1 MTKWAAADVPVR
13 IPRAVVTVP
22 VEGAIVDTVV
32 HVTPG
37 NDQPLVSLH
46 PTILF
51 ISCSH
56 FRRHPSSMIF
66 PLYFSFA
73 GRFQGGGNP
82 PCPPRN
88 GYFRP
93 RGRPPDVPVRI
104 PRAVVT
110 EPGEGANEDTVVHVT
125 PGKDQL
131 TAFGGPVIVREIRSR
146 RTSRIDCRFQFP
158 AIQGHIRTSS
168 HIRLSVMPHSL
179 L

>member
-13 IPRAVVTVP
+13 KPRAVEADP
-22 VEGAIVDTVV
+22 VEGANADTAV

-66 PLYFSFA
+66 PLCFSFA
-73 GRFQGGGNP
+73 GRFHGGGNP

-93 RGRPPDVPVRI
+93 RGRPPRLQYEAP
-104 PRAVVT
+104 
-110 EPGEGANEDTVVHVT
+110 EPWEQAREKGPALT
-125 PGKDQL
+125 PSFTL
-131 TAFGGPVIVREIRSR
+131 PPE
-146 RTSRIDCRFQFP
+146 
-158 AIQGHIRTSS
+158 RTSS
-168 HIRLSVMPHSL
+168 PPSATQ
-179 L
+179 

>member
-13 IPRAVVTVP
+13 VPRAVVTVP
-22 VEGAIVDTVV
+22 VEGASIGPVV
-32 HVTPG
+32 HVSTRD
-37 NDQPLVSLH
+37 DQPLVSLH

-73 GRFQGGGNP
+73 GRFHGGGNP

-93 RGRPPDVPVRI
+93 RGRPPMCQAEDP
-104 PRAVVT
+104 
-110 EPGEGANEDTVVHVT
+110 EPS
-125 PGKDQL
+125 PQYRKK
-131 TAFGGPVIVREIRSR
+131 GPAPDPLFTLAPEK
-146 RTSRIDCRFQFP
+146 
-158 AIQGHIRTSS
+158 TSS
-168 HIRLSVMPHSL
+168 PPSS
-179 L
+179 

>member
-13 IPRAVVTVP
+13 VPRAVVTVP
-22 VEGAIVDTVV
+22 VEGASIGPVV
-32 HVTPG
+32 HVSTRD
-37 NDQPLVSLH
+37 DQPLVSLH

-73 GRFQGGGNP
+73 GRFHGGGNP

-93 RGRPPDVPVRI
+93 RGRPPKAQYEPPEPLLQYRKKGPSEDP
-104 PRAVVT
+104 PRT
-110 EPGEGANEDTVVHVT
+110 GAPE
-125 PGKDQL
+125 
-131 TAFGGPVIVREIRSR
+131 
-146 RTSRIDCRFQFP
+146 
-158 AIQGHIRTSS
+158 RTSS
-168 HIRLSVMPHSL
+168 PPSS
-179 L
+179 

>member
-13 IPRAVVTVP
+13 IPRAVVAVP

-73 GRFQGGGNP
+73 GRFHGGGNP

-93 RGRPPDVPVRI
+93 RGRPPMYQYEYP
-104 PRAVVT
+104 
-110 EPGEGANEDTVVHVT
+110 EPQMQYRKKGPTST
-125 PGKDQL
+125 PLPTLPPEK
-131 TAFGGPVIVREIRSR
+131 
-146 RTSRIDCRFQFP
+146 
-158 AIQGHIRTSS
+158 TSS
-168 HIRLSVMPHSL
+168 PPSAAQ
-179 L
+179 

>member
-13 IPRAVVTVP
+13 VPRAVVTVP
-22 VEGAIVDTVV
+22 VEGASIGPVV
-32 HVTPG
+32 HVSTRD
-37 NDQPLVSLH
+37 DQPLVSLH

-73 GRFQGGGNP
+73 GRFHGGGNP

-93 RGRPPDVPVRI
+93 RGRPPMCQFECPESSLQCR
-104 PRAVVT
+104 
-110 EPGEGANEDTVVHVT
+110 
-125 PGKDQL
+125 KK
-131 TAFGGPVIVREIRSR
+131 GPAKYPLFTLAPEM
-146 RTSRIDCRFQFP
+146 
-158 AIQGHIRTSS
+158 TSS
-168 HIRLSVMPHSL
+168 PPSA
-179 L
+179 

>member
-73 GRFQGGGNP
+73 GRFHGGGNP

-93 RGRPPDVPVRI
+93 RGRPPMHQFENP
-104 PRAVVT
+104 
-110 EPGEGANEDTVVHVT
+110 EPMSQYREKGPPPT
-125 PGKDQL
+125 PSPTL
-131 TAFGGPVIVREIRSR
+131 PPE
-146 RTSRIDCRFQFP
+146 
-158 AIQGHIRTSS
+158 RTSS
-168 HIRLSVMPHSL
+168 PPSAAQ
-179 L
+179 

>member
-13 IPRAVVTVP
+13 IPRAVVAVP

-66 PLYFSFA
+66 PLCFSFA
-73 GRFQGGGNP
+73 GRFHGGGNP

-93 RGRPPDVPVRI
+93 RGRPPRVQDETP
-104 PRAVVT
+104 
-110 EPGEGANEDTVVHVT
+110 EPLSQCREKGPTRT
-125 PGKDQL
+125 PL
-131 TAFGGPVIVREIRSR
+131 STLPPE
-146 RTSRIDCRFQFP
+146 
-158 AIQGHIRTSS
+158 RTSS
-168 HIRLSVMPHSL
+168 PPSAAQ
-179 L
+179 

>member
-13 IPRAVVTVP
+13 IPRAVVAVP

-66 PLYFSFA
+66 PLCFSFA
-73 GRFQGGGNP
+73 GRFHGGGNP

-93 RGRPPDVPVRI
+93 RGRPPTAQSECPEPQSQVRQKG
-104 PRAVVT
+104 PA
-110 EPGEGANEDTVVHVT
+110 PT
-125 PGKDQL
+125 PL
-131 TAFGGPVIVREIRSR
+131 FTLPPE
-146 RTSRIDCRFQFP
+146 
-158 AIQGHIRTSS
+158 RTSS
-168 HIRLSVMPHSL
+168 PPSAAQ
-179 L
+179 

>member
-13 IPRAVVTVP
+13 IPRAVVAVP

-73 GRFQGGGNP
+73 GRFHGGGNP

-93 RGRPPDVPVRI
+93 RGRPPKLQAEI
-104 PRAVVT
+104 P
-110 EPGEGANEDTVVHVT
+110 EPLSQPRKKGPALT
-125 PGKDQL
+125 PLYTIPPEK
-131 TAFGGPVIVREIRSR
+131 
-146 RTSRIDCRFQFP
+146 
-158 AIQGHIRTSS
+158 TSS
-168 HIRLSVMPHSL
+168 PPSAAQ
-179 L
+179 

>member
-37 NDQPLVSLH
+37 KDQPLVSLH

-73 GRFQGGGNP
+73 GRFHGGGNP

-93 RGRPPDVPVRI
+93 RGRPPMSQLEAP
-104 PRAVVT
+104 
-110 EPGEGANEDTVVHVT
+110 EPWAQYREKGPT
-125 PGKDQL
+125 PTPLNTLPPEK
-131 TAFGGPVIVREIRSR
+131 
-146 RTSRIDCRFQFP
+146 
-158 AIQGHIRTSS
+158 TSS
-168 HIRLSVMPHSL
+168 PPSAAQ
-179 L
+179 

>member
-13 IPRAVVTVP
+13 IPRAVVAVP

-73 GRFQGGGNP
+73 GRFHGGGNP

-93 RGRPPDVPVRI
+93 RGRPPRPQPEI
-104 PRAVVT
+104 P
-110 EPGEGANEDTVVHVT
+110 EPLSQSREKGPTST
-125 PGKDQL
+125 PL
-131 TAFGGPVIVREIRSR
+131 PTLPPEM
-146 RTSRIDCRFQFP
+146 
-158 AIQGHIRTSS
+158 TSS
-168 HIRLSVMPHSL
+168 PPSAAQ
-179 L
+179 

>member
-13 IPRAVVTVP
+13 IPRAVVAVP

-73 GRFQGGGNP
+73 GRFHGGGNP

-93 RGRPPDVPVRI
+93 RGRPPMCQYEDP
-104 PRAVVT
+104 
-110 EPGEGANEDTVVHVT
+110 EPLLQSRQKGPPLT
-125 PGKDQL
+125 PLITLPPEK
-131 TAFGGPVIVREIRSR
+131 
-146 RTSRIDCRFQFP
+146 
-158 AIQGHIRTSS
+158 TSS
-168 HIRLSVMPHSL
+168 PPSAAQ
-179 L
+179 

>member
-37 NDQPLVSLH
+37 NDHPLVSLH

-73 GRFQGGGNP
+73 GRFHGGGNP

-93 RGRPPDVPVRI
+93 RGRPPKSQYEI
-104 PRAVVT
+104 P
-110 EPGEGANEDTVVHVT
+110 EPQAQCREKGPALTPSDTLPPEMT
-125 PGKDQL
+125 ISPPSAAQ
-131 TAFGGPVIVREIRSR
+131 
-146 RTSRIDCRFQFP
+146 
-158 AIQGHIRTSS
+158 
-168 HIRLSVMPHSL
+168 
-179 L
+179 

>member
-13 IPRAVVTVP
+13 VPSTVVTVP
-22 VEGAIVDTVV
+22 VERASIGPVV
-32 HVTPG
+32 HVSTRD
-37 NDQPLVSLH
+37 DQPLVSLH

-73 GRFQGGGNP
+73 GRFHGGGNP

-93 RGRPPDVPVRI
+93 RGRPPMFQPEYPAPLLQCRQ
-104 PRAVVT
+104 
-110 EPGEGANEDTVVHVT
+110 
-125 PGKDQL
+125 K
-131 TAFGGPVIVREIRSR
+131 GPAMDPSATLAPEK
-146 RTSRIDCRFQFP
+146 
-158 AIQGHIRTSS
+158 SS
-168 HIRLSVMPHSL
+168 SPPSA
-179 L
+179 

>member
-13 IPRAVVTVP
+13 IPRAVVAVP

-73 GRFQGGGNP
+73 GRFHGGGNP

-93 RGRPPDVPVRI
+93 RGRPPMSQYEYPE
-104 PRAVVT
+104 PLSQFRAKG
-110 EPGEGANEDTVVHVT
+110 PPLT
-125 PGKDQL
+125 PL
-131 TAFGGPVIVREIRSR
+131 STRPPE
-146 RTSRIDCRFQFP
+146 
-158 AIQGHIRTSS
+158 RTSS
-168 HIRLSVMPHSL
+168 PPSAVQ
-179 L
+179 

>member
-13 IPRAVVTVP
+13 IPRAVVAVP

-73 GRFQGGGNP
+73 GRFHGGGNP

-93 RGRPPDVPVRI
+93 RGRPPKCQYEYP
-104 PRAVVT
+104 
-110 EPGEGANEDTVVHVT
+110 EPLTQYREKGPALT
-125 PGKDQL
+125 PL
-131 TAFGGPVIVREIRSR
+131 TTLPPEK
-146 RTSRIDCRFQFP
+146 
-158 AIQGHIRTSS
+158 TSS
-168 HIRLSVMPHSL
+168 PPSAAQ
-179 L
+179 

>member
-13 IPRAVVTVP
+13 IPRAVVAVP

-73 GRFQGGGNP
+73 GRFHGGGNP

-93 RGRPPDVPVRI
+93 RGRPPKCQDEYP
-104 PRAVVT
+104 
-110 EPGEGANEDTVVHVT
+110 EPLLQYRQKGPT
-125 PGKDQL
+125 PTPL
-131 TAFGGPVIVREIRSR
+131 S
-146 RTSRIDCRFQFP
+146 TSP
-158 AIQGHIRTSS
+158 PEKTSS
-168 HIRLSVMPHSL
+168 PPSAAQ
-179 L
+179 

>member
-13 IPRAVVTVP
+13 IPRAVVAVP

-66 PLYFSFA
+66 PLCFSFA
-73 GRFQGGGNP
+73 GRFHGGGNP

-93 RGRPPDVPVRI
+93 RGRPP
-104 PRAVVT
+104 
-110 EPGEGANEDTVVHVT
+110 
-125 PGKDQL
+125 KDQPEFPEPL
-131 TAFGGPVIVREIRSR
+131 LQSREKGPSATPVFTLPPEK
-146 RTSRIDCRFQFP
+146 
-158 AIQGHIRTSS
+158 TSS
-168 HIRLSVMPHSL
+168 PPSTAQ
-179 L
+179 